1 MKKYL
6 PYIRELF
13 FFSIPVI
20 GGKICEMF
28 FGIGDVLVAG
38 RYSTIVLGALG
49 VANAFLFPFLVF
61 GLGIISA
68 ISPLK
73 ARRIGAGKPTTLI
86 PATSLTLSIVV
97 GCMLTTLSLLNCRFI
112 VPLVGYQ
119 PEFQKLV
126 QTYLYI
132 CSFSIIPALVF
143 SAVKELLLARSHIVI
158 PNLLIFL
165 FNFFNIAVNIFL
177 MFGLNMGIAGAA
189 VATLL
194 SRILMSL
201 AIYLYSRH
209 KTRWHWKIC
218 RGTAYEVLKMGIP
231 IGGIGLVV
239 ASVFAIVALLVGKMS
254 VVAAATNNVL
264 INITSFTY
272 MIPLALSCVV
282 AVKVGHAYG
291 EGDLQKVKDY
301 TVAASI
307 MGICAAIL
315 SGIIFLV
322 MPKLVFSIF
331 TNQEDVI
338 AYGTVLLVY
347 VAIYQIPDALQEI
360 FVGALRGLGETTVPL
375 TLSFISIWLVG
386 LGSGCYLAY
395 VRKMGAAGL
404 WAGLS
409 LGLVVLGITLLFYF
423 IFKFKNFK
431 RINTG
436 G

>member
-6 PYIRELF
+6 SYIRELF
-13 FFSIPVI
+13 FFSLPVV
-20 GGKICEMF
+20 GGKICEIF

-73 ARRIGAGKPTTLI
+73 ARRIGAGKSTKLV
-86 PATSLTLSIVV
+86 PATSLTLSVLV
-97 GCMLTTLSLLNCRFI
+97 GIILTTLSLLNCRFI
-112 VPLVGYQ
+112 VPLVGYE

-126 QTYLYI
+126 QEYLYI
-132 CSFSIIPALVF
+132 CSFSITPALVF
-143 SAVKELLLARSHIVI
+143 SAIKELLLARSHIVV

-165 FNFFNIAVNIFL
+165 FNFFNIAVNILL

-189 VATLL
+189 VATIL
-194 SRILMSL
+194 SRLLMSL
-201 AIYLYSRH
+201 TIYLYSKH
-209 KTRWHWKIC
+209 KTSWHWKVC
-218 RGTAYEVLKMGIP
+218 KGTAYEVLKTGIP

-254 VVAAATNNVL
+254 VLASATNNVL

-291 EGDLQKVKDY
+291 EGNLQKVKDY

-307 MGICAAIL
+307 MGVFVAIV
-315 SGIIFLV
+315 SGVIFLTI
-322 MPKLVFSIF
+322 PKLVFSIF
-331 TNQEDVI
+331 TNQTEVI
-338 AYGTVLLVY
+338 EYGAVLLLY

-360 FVGALRGLGETTVPL
+360 FVGALRGLGETAVPL
-375 TLSFISIWLVG
+375 TLSFISIWLIG
-386 LGSGCYLAY
+386 LSSGCYLAY
-395 VRKMGAAGL
+395 AKGMGAAGL

-409 LGLVVLGITLLFYF
+409 IGLTFLGIFLFIYF
-423 IFKFKNFK
+423 VRKLNRFSLK
-431 RINTG
+431 
-436 G
+436 